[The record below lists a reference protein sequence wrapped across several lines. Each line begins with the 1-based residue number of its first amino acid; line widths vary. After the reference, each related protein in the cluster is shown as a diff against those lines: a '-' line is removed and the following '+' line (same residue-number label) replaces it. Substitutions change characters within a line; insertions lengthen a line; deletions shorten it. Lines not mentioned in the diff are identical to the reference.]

1 MRWSRSRTLYALAL
15 PVALVLVGIRIGR
28 SRADLQVWLFA
39 IAVVVVVC
47 AVCVV
52 LYGRAARRLTALT
65 GPGGWGARCVDPRT
79 PLAWRFL
86 LLDDVG
92 VWLVG
97 RRGEVCGHLPWGQ
110 VGWAYV
116 DDVTVGFTR
125 HPGLVLPVPEVG
137 DSAEFLLPS
146 RTTLSYPR
154 SIAEQA
160 RDEINRRLE
169 RYLATWAT
177 QA

>member
-1 MRWSRSRTLYALAL
+1 MRWWGSGTLYALAL
-15 PVALVLVGIRIGR
+15 PVALVLVGVRIGR
-28 SRADLQVWLFA
+28 SRADQQVWLFA
-39 IAVVVVVC
+39 IAVVVAVC
-47 AVCVV
+47 AVGVV
-52 LYGRAARRLTALT
+52 LHGRAARRLTTLT
-65 GPGGWGARCVDPRT
+65 GPDGWGARCVDPHT
-79 PLAWRFL
+79 PAAWRFL
-86 LLDDVG
+86 LLDDTG

-110 VGWAYV
+110 VGWAHV

-125 HPGLVLPVPEVG
+125 HPGLVLPVPEAG
-137 DSAEFLLPS
+137 GSAEFLLPS

-154 SIAEQA
+154 STAEQA

-177 QA
+177 RT